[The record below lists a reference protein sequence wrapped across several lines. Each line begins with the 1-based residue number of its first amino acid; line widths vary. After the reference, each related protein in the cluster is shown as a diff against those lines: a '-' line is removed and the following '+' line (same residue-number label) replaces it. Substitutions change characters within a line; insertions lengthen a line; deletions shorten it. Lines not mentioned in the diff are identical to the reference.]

1 MSEDY
6 VEDTHGDI
14 NSEVGSTSDHSA
26 FMELVDFVWEDVSEE
41 IGRFENFNVNM
52 EFTTS
57 EWRSLSKSLRNYITA
72 NRILSKVTSNIV
84 PMSNSPNLDT
94 EAKSSEDGNVI
105 VRPYS
110 LSGTEQQSVE
120 SGNEE
125 IGSSMQRIASNL
137 MLGSDIGQ
145 TSIREEVTTNKSA
158 GAQSDIGQ
166 LSNTET
172 VPGDFEDLMEM
183 VVLKKDF
190 KGSMDIISQR
200 LEQIPHD
207 LNAHEVV
214 MKNEFAI
221 MGVNLKQDIVEEVGT
236 VLRTALTGTAIAP
249 TLGHSVDNRVPFLP
263 STPSGLV
270 TQIRLP
276 NGLNSPLPTGYA
288 MQAPMGTVMSQR
300 AMSMLSSPVMP
311 TTTSGVSRHLMYGS
325 GVPSAPIASILRP
338 HAPAYE
344 PPVLKVII

>member
-1 MSEDY
+1 MSDDY
-6 VEDTHGDI
+6 REETQVDI
-14 NSEVGSTSDHSA
+14 DSDSGSSSDHNA
-26 FMELVDFVWEDVSEE
+26 EMDIGNFVWEDVLGEM
-41 IGRFENFNVNM
+41 GRFDNFDVDM
-52 EFTTS
+52 PFTRP
-57 EWRSLSKSLRNYITA
+57 EWRSFSKSLQNYITA
-72 NRILSKVTSNIV
+72 KRLLSRASNRIDSDIIV
-84 PMSNSPNLDT
+84 PNYDLN
-94 EAKSSEDGNVI
+94 AKSIVDGNVTI
-105 VRPYS
+105 RPPS
-110 LSGTEQQSVE
+110 MSRTEQTLVE

-137 MLGSDIGQ
+137 MLVDDSDRPGK
-145 TSIREEVTTNKSA
+145 EKEVTTSKVPV
-158 GAQSDIGQ
+158 DD
-166 LSNTET
+166 LDR
-172 VPGDFEDLMEM
+172 PGDFEDLMEM

-276 NGLNSPLPTGYA
+276 NRLNRPLPTGYA

-325 GVPSAPIASILRP
+325 GVPSAPIASVLRP

-344 PPVLKVII
+344 PPVMKIIAQ